1 MPDER
6 HVDDLLGAYVD
17 AELDAAAR
25 AGVETHLHAC
35 ATCRRDLEALQSL
48 QATLRH
54 LEVPDPGQG
63 YWAQF
68 SPRVLERLGDAA
80 PQASEVGPVPVL
92 ERLARWFLPQ
102 GRLAWPRFAGAFA
115 GLMLVTYIGMRGFRS
130 DEIRIE
136 PAKHRAA
143 RETSSAPTAPAP
155 TMEPKPVGRTTV
167 PPAAPQLEAE
177 RLAPVSPTPDRP
189 RIRQDSKAAEEADKA
204 EGATA
209 TSPPLTRQTLE
220 KSAPDVSQRSET
232 ALQDL
237 KKPTPQATPSPAPF
251 AAPPSPTPPP
261 SEEAALNLSAPVGTE
276 RSLQA
281 DASAAPIHAFVAA
294 ALAGDMRTAQEV
306 RTEFAKRVDADPLD
320 LEHMDAWLPPPQP
333 LGVMGGRA
341 SPRKQSYSSA
351 TEATAATPDYA
362 ALDALVWP
370 RRQRQEFRPQVEELA
385 RRLVR
390 QAQAAPALRQR
401 ADAYLTW
408 LVETAP
414 DAATRAEWQM
424 QLDALAR

>member
-1 MPDER
+1 MPDGR

-25 AGVETHLHAC
+25 AGVETHLRAC

-80 PQASEVGPVPVL
+80 TQASDGGPMPLL

-115 GLMLVTYIGMRGFRS
+115 GVMLVTYIGMRGFRS

-136 PAKHRAA
+136 PAKDRAA
-143 RETSSAPTAPAP
+143 REPASAPTALAP
-155 TMEPKPVGRTTV
+155 TEEPKSAARSAA
-167 PPAAPQLEAE
+167 PPAAPQLEPK
-177 RLAPVSPTPDRP
+177 RTAPASPEPDRP
-189 RIRQDSKAAEEADKA
+189 RIRQGAKVAKETDKA
-204 EGATA
+204 GEGAAA
-209 TSPPLTRQTLE
+209 TSPPPAQQTFE
-220 KSAPDVSQRSET
+220 KQAPDVRPRSET

-237 KKPTPQATPSPAPF
+237 KKPVPQVAPSPA
-251 AAPPSPTPPP
+251 P
-261 SEEAALNLSAPVGTE
+261 SEEAALNLTAPVQTE

-281 DASAAPIHAFVAA
+281 DASAGPIHTFIAA
-294 ALAGDMRTAQEV
+294 ALAGEVTTAQEA
-306 RTEFAKRVDADPLD
+306 RTELAMLADADALD
-320 LEHMDAWLPPPQP
+320 LEHMDAWLRQP
-333 LGVMGGRA
+333 LQLRAYGGA
-341 SPRKQSYSSA
+341 ATGRKKSQSSA
-351 TEATAATPDYA
+351 MEATAAAPDYA
-362 ALDALVWP
+362 ALDALLWP
-370 RRQRQEFRPQVEELA
+370 RRHAQEFRPQVEELA

-390 QAQAAPALRQR
+390 QTQVTPALRER

>member
-1 MPDER
+1 MPDGK

-25 AGVETHLHAC
+25 AGVETHLQSC

-48 QATLRH
+48 QAALRH

-68 SPRVLERLGDAA
+68 SPRVLDRLGEAA
-80 PQASEVGPVPVL
+80 TQASDGGPLPVL

-115 GLMLVTYIGMRGFRS
+115 GVMLVTYIGMRGFRS

-136 PAKHRAA
+136 PAKDRAA
-143 RETSSAPTAPAP
+143 REFSGAPTAPAP
-155 TMEPKPVGRTTV
+155 PGEPKSAARSTAPPVASRLE
-167 PPAAPQLEAE
+167 PQSSAPISPA
-177 RLAPVSPTPDRP
+177 PDGS
-189 RIRQDSKAAEEADKA
+189 RIRQDEQPAVEADKA
-204 EGATA
+204 GEGATA
-209 TSPPLTRQTLE
+209 TSPPLARQTFD
-220 KSAPDVSQRSET
+220 KHAPDARQRSET

-237 KKPTPQATPSPAPF
+237 KKPAPQAAPSPAP
-251 AAPPSPTPPP
+251 
-261 SEEAALNLSAPVGTE
+261 SEEAVLNLSAPVEAE

-281 DASAAPIHAFVAA
+281 DASAEPIHAFVAA
-294 ALAGDMRTAQEV
+294 ALAGDVTSAQEA
-306 RTEFAKRVDADPLD
+306 RTELATRAGADPLD
-320 LEHMDAWLPPPQP
+320 LEHMDAWLRQP
-333 LGVMGGRA
+333 LQQGARGGSA
-341 SPRKQSYSSA
+341 PVRKQSQSSA
-351 TEATAATPDYA
+351 MEAAAETSNDA
-362 ALDALVWP
+362 ALDALLWP
-370 RRQRQEFRPQVEELA
+370 RRHAQEFRPQVEELA

-390 QAQAAPALRQR
+390 QTQATPALRER

-414 DAATRAEWQM
+414 DAVSRAEWQM